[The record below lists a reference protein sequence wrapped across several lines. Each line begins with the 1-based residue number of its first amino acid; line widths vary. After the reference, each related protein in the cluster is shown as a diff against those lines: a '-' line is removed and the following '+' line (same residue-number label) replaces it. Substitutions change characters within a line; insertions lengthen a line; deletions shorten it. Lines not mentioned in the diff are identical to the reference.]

1 MFTAALQFFY
11 LHEIRDNPFFTRPV
25 LDEAIHLEWAGR
37 WANDEAWFPGEPFFR
52 APLYPLLLSGAMRLF
67 GRDYVILRV
76 LQMLLAL
83 ATPVLV
89 YALGRALHSRTAG
102 AVAGILA
109 ACYGM
114 ILYFNASF
122 LIVVLLLP
130 LDLGALL
137 LLLRARAHEDHEER
151 EDRGERP
158 LWFGAGLLL
167 GLSAIARPNI
177 LLFAIAIGAWAG
189 VRALRHRLAPYA
201 LGLLLPIVPVTLHNL
216 SQGEFVPIAWQAGT
230 NFYIGNNRAADGMT
244 AIAPGTEGTWWGG
257 YRDLIRIAEE
267 AEGRTLARTEI
278 SSYWFGRGLDEI
290 AADPAHA
297 ARLLLKKT
305 WLLIADF
312 EVSNNQGIYFFAQF
326 SPLLSKL
333 MLFGMGLL
341 FPLAFL
347 GVVVTRGSR
356 ARTLLLLFLA
366 AYALSIVLFFVT
378 ARYRMPLVPVLLVF
392 AACGLVAIVD
402 WIRKRAYV
410 PLAFTLV
417 ALAGLSA
424 LAHAPLLAVEKDR
437 FAQGYYNIGTVLLQ
451 EGNAQ
456 EALTWFQKAI
466 DEEPAYRNAR
476 YNLGLSYSLLGRHTE
491 AEEALR
497 ALLAVSPGD
506 TPAQRTLGSVY
517 ESMGR
522 YDDAAREYA
531 ASLRTGA
538 PEPEVLF
545 SLGALRALRSV
556 PRAGD
561 NGITGRDGITGRNEI
576 AGTDEIAGGFALL
589 RARGREGEIAIWIE
603 RLVARGI
610 EPALVDS
617 LAGARPAR

>member
-1 MFTAALQFFY
+1 MKERLFLLALVLFTAAIQY
-11 LHEIRDNPFFTRPV
+11 LFLYEIRDNPFFTRPV
-25 LDEAIHLEWAGR
+25 LDEAVHLEWAER
-37 WANDEAWFPGEPFFR
+37 WANDEAWFPGEPLFR
-52 APLYPLLLSGAMRLF
+52 APLYPLLLSGAMRVF

-102 AVAGILA
+102 AIAGILTA
-109 ACYGM
+109 GYGM

-137 LLLRARAHEDHEER
+137 LLLRARAREDREER
-151 EDRGERP
+151 EREASSLPARP

-177 LLFAIAIGAWAG
+177 LLFAIAVAGWAG
-189 VRALRHRLAPYA
+189 VGALRHRLAPYA

-230 NFYIGNNRAADGMT
+230 NFYIGNNREADGMT

-257 YRDLIRIAEE
+257 YRDLIRIAEQD
-267 AEGRTLARTEI
+267 EGRTLARTEI
-278 SSYWFGRGLDEI
+278 SRYWFGRGLGEI
-290 AADPAHA
+290 AADPARA
-297 ARLLLKKT
+297 TRLLLKKT

-326 SPLLSKL
+326 SPLLSRL
-333 MLFGMGLL
+333 MLFGMGIL

-347 GVVVTRGSR
+347 GAIVTRGNR
-356 ARTLLLLFLA
+356 ARTLLHLFLGT
-366 AYALSIVLFFVT
+366 YALSIVIFFVT
-378 ARYRMPLVPVLLVF
+378 ARYRMPLVPVMLVF
-392 AACGLVAIVD
+392 ASCGLLAIAD

-410 PLAFTLV
+410 PLAFALVTL
-417 ALAGLSA
+417 AALSA
-424 LAHAPLLAVEKDR
+424 LSHAPLLAIEKDR
-437 FAQGYYNIGTVLLQ
+437 FAQGYYNIGAVLLQ

-456 EALTWFQKAI
+456 DALTWFQKAI

-476 YNLGLSYSLLGRHTE
+476 YNLGLSYSLLGRLTD
-491 AEEALR
+491 AEEAFL
-497 ALLAVSPGD
+497 ALLAVSPAD
-506 TPAQRTLGSVY
+506 APAHRTLGSVY

-522 YDDAAREYA
+522 YDDAEREYD
-531 ASLRTGA
+531 ASLRAGA

-545 SLGALRALRSV
+545 SLGAIRALR
-556 PRAGD
+556 
-561 NGITGRDGITGRNEI
+561 NGIAGR
-576 AGTDEIAGGFALL
+576 DEIAAGFAQL
-589 RARGREGEIAIWIE
+589 RARGREGEIALWTE

-617 LAGARPAR
+617 LAGAQRAP